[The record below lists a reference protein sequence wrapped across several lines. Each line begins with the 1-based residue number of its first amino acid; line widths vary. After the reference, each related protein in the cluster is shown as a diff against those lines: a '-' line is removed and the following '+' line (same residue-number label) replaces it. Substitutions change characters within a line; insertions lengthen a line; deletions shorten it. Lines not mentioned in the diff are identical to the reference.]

1 MACSMNLDL
10 LTLGKSRRKGK
21 QQKSMTTIFT
31 HPSLSWLTSLIPQ
44 NVSRFNHPKARVGCH
59 PRRWVASLK
68 SNVRNRIGLRM
79 HQGCWPGCQTWWFCQ
94 TSGRSM
100 KPGKIIEKQR
110 CVLFVAFCCWVVFS
124 VLHSEHICNLM
135 PFKWHSW
142 SMGPAMV
149 SLLYKGMSTSRGSAW
164 RLSAGWALR
173 PVKWVWRVEISGF
186 ISLGCLMSRP
196 WFLVFFFPPLLDHCW
211 KGFQFHKSRGVYIF
225 LTVLDLQTC

>member
-110 CVLFVAFCCWVVFS
+110 CVFFVACCCWAVFF
-124 VLHSEHICNLM
+124 
-135 PFKWHSW
+135 PFYILNTFAIWCHLSGIL
-142 SMGPAMV
+142 GPWV
-149 SLLYKGMSTSRGSAW
+149 QRWCPCFIKECPCRGTAW
-164 RLSAGWALR
+164 RLSAVWALR
-173 PVKWVWRVEISGF
+173 PVKCYFAEFDGWKFLDSF
-186 ISLGCLMSRP
+186 P
-196 WFLVFFFPPLLDHCW
+196 WDA
-211 KGFQFHKSRGVYIF
+211 
-225 LTVLDLQTC
+225 